1 MTRAL
6 AADWG
11 AQGVRVN
18 AICPGLIA
26 TAIWEGDRNN
36 IPGLIERLED
46 GIALKRWGFG
56 DDVADVVLFFASD
69 ASRYVTG
76 EVVAVDGGMA
86 RVGAAPRRRD

>member
-11 AQGVRVN
+11 EQGIRVN

-26 TAIWEGDRNN
+26 TAIWEKDRANV
-36 IPGLIERLED
+36 PGLSEQLED
-46 GIALKRWGFG
+46 RIALKRWGFG
-56 DDVADVVLFFASD
+56 DDIADVVLFFASD
-69 ASRYVTG
+69 ASRYMTG

-86 RVGAAPRRRD
+86 KVNSPSRL